1 MKECSV
7 QDLKKALDAGET
19 LVLLDVRE
27 DHEVSFCKIEGSEHV
42 PLGELEEVLPDM
54 NEANRYI
61 VYCRSGA
68 RSAKATSMM
77 MDSGFENVS
86 NLVGGILAWSE
97 EIDPSIPPY

>member
-7 QDLKKALDAGET
+7 HDLKKALDASEN

-27 DHEVSFCKIEGSEHV
+27 DHEVSFCKIEGSQHV
-42 PLGELEEVLPDM
+42 PLGELEDVLPDM
-54 NEANRYI
+54 KGDIRYI

-68 RSAKATSMM
+68 RSAKAASIMV
-77 MDSGFENVS
+77 DSGFQNVS